1 MLEFLRRLL
10 TVDDSTMEDTFSL
23 GERPPLVTPG
33 EAARPGRRRRR
44 PGQGPSEPPPG
55 GEPLATSL
63 ADNRRRLE
71 AAFNIPPN
79 VDMVVRPFTI
89 GTRPPLKALAAY
101 MQGLAKRDII
111 NNAILTSL
119 MQLAHLDPTP
129 LDRRQ
134 FVEEI
139 ASRWLPG
146 NEVKILTTWPQV
158 IDEII
163 FGATVVLVEGS
174 DRALAVETRGWD
186 YRSVEEPQSEMLVR
200 GPHEGFVENFRTNT
214 GLVRKMLRSERLVT
228 EMTTVGRLGKAFL
241 AIMYVEGL
249 ANPKLI
255 NEVRRRV
262 ATIEVDCVADTGIL
276 EQLIE
281 DYPLAFMPSMLAT
294 QRPDRVAAHLGEGH
308 VALLLDSSPYA
319 LVMPTT
325 FFTLVHSPEDH
336 YLRWPFGAFM
346 RVIRMGAFFIA
357 LTLPALYV
365 AITNY
370 HHEMIPTELMLSIA
384 AAREI
389 VPFPTAME
397 VFLMEG
403 AFELIREAGLRVP
416 TVIGPTIGIVGAL
429 ILGQAAVQ
437 AGIISPL
444 LVIVVALTALGS
456 FGIPDYG
463 LQFGVRISR
472 FLFILAGSAL
482 GFLGIAAGLVVLALH
497 LASLKSFG
505 VPVLSPR
512 APYRKSRDVILRGP
526 IYQDEERPA
535 YLRPLEPRR
544 QAEITRPWW
553 PQALIHWRRRRKP

>member
-1 MLEFLRRLL
+1 MLEFLGRLL
-10 TVDDSTMEDTFSL
+10 TVDDSTMEATFSL
-23 GERPPLVTPG
+23 GERPSLVTPG

-44 PGQGPSEPPPG
+44 PGQGPSEPPSG
-55 GEPLATSL
+55 GEPLTTSL

-163 FGATVVLVEGS
+163 FGATMVLVEGS
-174 DRALAVETRGWD
+174 DRALAVETRSWD

-255 NEVRRRV
+255 GEVRRGWR
-262 ATIEVDCVADTGIL
+262 
-276 EQLIE
+276 
-281 DYPLAFMPSMLAT
+281 PSRWITCRTPASLSN
-294 QRPDRVAAHLGEGH
+294 
-308 VALLLDSSPYA
+308 SSR
-319 LVMPTT
+319 TT
-325 FFTLVHSPEDH
+325 
-336 YLRWPFGAFM
+336 RWPSCPPCWPPSAPTGW
-346 RVIRMGAFFIA
+346 
-357 LTLPALYV
+357 LPTWAK
-365 AITNY
+365 ATS
-370 HHEMIPTELMLSIA
+370 PSFWT
-384 AAREI
+384 AAR
-389 VPFPTAME
+389 T
-397 VFLMEG
+397 L
-403 AFELIREAGLRVP
+403 
-416 TVIGPTIGIVGAL
+416 
-429 ILGQAAVQ
+429 
-437 AGIISPL
+437 
-444 LVIVVALTALGS
+444 
-456 FGIPDYG
+456 
-463 LQFGVRISR
+463 
-472 FLFILAGSAL
+472 
-482 GFLGIAAGLVVLALH
+482 
-497 LASLKSFG
+497 
-505 VPVLSPR
+505 
-512 APYRKSRDVILRGP
+512 
-526 IYQDEERPA
+526 
-535 YLRPLEPRR
+535 
-544 QAEITRPWW
+544 W
-553 PQALIHWRRRRKP
+553 